1 MYFSVTE
8 IILPENARLHFEE
21 QADCS
26 NDKNGDRGPTIGC
39 ARQKAIALLPSRR
52 SWKSGIKVIDC
63 LLEVWD
69 HHHTLP
75 RLKFSKY

>member
-1 MYFSVTE
+1 MFFSVTK

-26 NDKNGDRGPTIGC
+26 NDKNGDRVGC

-52 SWKSGIKVIDC
+52 SWKSGIKVIHC

-75 RLKFSKY
+75 RLKISKY